1 MATTRDSSGSIVS
14 SDGAG
19 SLSALPYSA
28 SITPNGD
35 FASVFTIV
43 VTNGTGFT
51 INAPSRPVVGRVITF
66 DILNSSGGAMGT
78 VTWDAVYKKGAFTA
92 PGNGLRTTWSFYYD
106 GTNWVAVGAQ
116 SLAS

>member
-1 MATTRDSSGSIVS
+1 MPTARDSSGTIIN

-19 SLSALPYSA
+19 SISALAYSA

-43 VTNGTGFT
+43 VTNGSAFT
-51 INAPSRPVVGRVITF
+51 INAPSNARVGRVITF
-66 DILNSSGGAMGT
+66 DILNSSGGAMGA
-78 VTWDAVYKKGAFTA
+78 VTWDAVYKKGAFTT